1 MIGDRPNTD
10 IACGKAAN
18 VSTCLVMTGV
28 VKGEEDF
35 KQNWASQNIKEYIP
49 DYTIQSLGDTP

>member
-10 IACGKAAN
+10 IACGKAVG

-28 VKGEEDF
+28 VKGEQDF
-35 KQNWASQNIKEYIP
+35 KQNWAS
-49 DYTIQSLGDTP
+49 